1 MAADINILPGMTGA
15 DAKKA
20 NTLGIVLRQSPY
32 GASLAQEALE
42 VVLAFGVY
50 GVKVNLVFM
59 DDGVFQIVRG
69 QDTQQCY
76 RKNLAKQ
83 MAGLDLYDIDQVFV
97 CQASLSQ
104 RKLTIDQ
111 LILRAQALDAEE
123 LSGLL
128 HSQDQLLC
136 F

>member
-1 MAADINILPGMTGA
+1 MTGA

-50 GVKVNLVFM
+50 GVSVSLVFM

-69 QDTQQCY
+69 QDTQQFYC
-76 RKNLAKQ
+76 KNLAKQ
-83 MAGLDLYDIDQVFV
+83 LAGLDLYDIDQVFV

-104 RKLTIDQ
+104 RQLTIDQ
-111 LILRAQALDAEE
+111 LIPRAQVLNAEE